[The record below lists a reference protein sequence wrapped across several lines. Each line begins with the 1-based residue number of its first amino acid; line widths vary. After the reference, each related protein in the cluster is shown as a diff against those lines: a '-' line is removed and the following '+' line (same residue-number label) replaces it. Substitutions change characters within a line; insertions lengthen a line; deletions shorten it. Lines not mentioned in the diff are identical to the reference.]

1 MRQQYFVV
9 VLAHSLH
16 GRLRRIQIPHKY
28 LYALVG
34 LVLFSSV
41 ATFGMISSYLR
52 MTLKVS
58 NYNSL
63 RQEVGV
69 LRERYE
75 ALRRE
80 ADEKDH
86 QLASLQILANE
97 VSVAYGIKRSLE
109 GPSDISSEGALLP
122 TYSQSLDQY
131 NFLRSANYSMIQ
143 RTYPRQWQ
151 GHVQPSLWPVQGRIM
166 SSFGTRSDPFSGE
179 DAVHKG
185 IDLTAPSGTPVA
197 ATGDGI
203 VVHAEPSGRYGKLVI
218 IDHGHGMQT
227 WYAHLSA
234 MDVIAGQE
242 IRRGDTLGLSGGT
255 GRVTSPHLHYEV
267 RENGNPVN
275 PAHFLRGVSVSM
287 TARHDLPF

>member
-16 GRLRRIQIPHKY
+16 GRLRRIQVPHKY
-28 LYALVG
+28 LYAVIA
-34 LVLFSSV
+34 VALFSSV
-41 ATFGMISSYLR
+41 ALFGMISSYVR

-63 RQEVGV
+63 RQEVGI
-69 LRERYE
+69 LRARYE
-75 ALRRE
+75 ALQRE
-80 ADEKDH
+80 TDEKDH
-86 QLASLQILANE
+86 QLASLQVLANE

-109 GPSDISSEGALLP
+109 GPSDISSEGAVLP
-122 TYSQSLDQY
+122 TYSQSLEDY

-143 RTYPRQWQ
+143 RTYPRRWQ
-151 GHVQPSLWPVQGRIM
+151 DHVAPSIWPVQGRIM
-166 SSFGTRSDPFSGE
+166 SLFGTRTDPFSGE

-185 IDLTAPSGTPVA
+185 LDLSAATGTPVE

-203 VVHAEPSGRYGKLVI
+203 VARAEWSGRYGKLVI

-227 WYAHLSA
+227 WYAHLSKI
-234 MDVIAGQE
+234 DVIPGQE
-242 IRRGDTLGLSGGT
+242 IRRGEVLGLSGGT

-267 RENGNPVN
+267 HENGSPVN
-275 PAHFLRGVSVSM
+275 PAHFLRSVSVSM
-287 TARHDLPF
+287 PAHHDLPF